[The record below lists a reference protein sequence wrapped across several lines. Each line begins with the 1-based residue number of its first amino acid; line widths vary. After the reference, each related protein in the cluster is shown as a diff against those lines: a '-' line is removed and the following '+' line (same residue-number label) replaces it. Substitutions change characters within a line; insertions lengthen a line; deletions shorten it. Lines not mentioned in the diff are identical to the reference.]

1 MSGILSF
8 HKGGGVKHTHGAS
21 SGSGSGTT
29 QQGNIAGNIVIGSPT
44 SQSGPGQMT
53 GPRNKLKKRK
63 KQALQNLQI
72 NPNYITGVVQDAQNQ
87 LSNIVQ
93 NKNILQNLPGDVII
107 NPNVVGDVFKDYKE
121 GDKLNSAQQVFAN
134 FYGSSTPNKYQQE
147 LQKFITTSPLHREV
161 YKQSGLKGAGLNL
174 FMTEFPEKF
183 ASSTG
188 LGSLITAM
196 GKGKD
201 KVVQA
206 GKKIAEVLNPK
217 DAKNLDINQQEN
229 ETVVETLGKQD
240 PNRFG
245 SLMGDRFDTVEDIFD
260 PEASAAMASLDPEK
274 IAMDIG
280 LTPGTVFNPVESDLQ
295 RKINFVNQVFG
306 TDFGGSVDMPNADTI
321 EQLFQKAKQQQG
333 GEIRDTI
340 QNQQGEEES
349 PVAGQFNF
357 EDFITPYQDTITD
370 INLTGQMEPVDPNSF
385 PEGGVDK
392 SATQAGQTLLFTDG
406 TEVQEPF
413 NTGLDVVGDS
423 VFPSDAGSQ
432 TALDILNSNAN
443 PYFSGYPTMR
453 FDDGGYAKMSTYQK
467 LKMMADSI
475 G

>member
-1 MSGILSF
+1 MPHVPGHAPQTII
-8 HKGGGVKHTHGAS
+8 S
-21 SGSGSGTT
+21 SGGTY
-29 QQGNIAGNIVIGSPT
+29 QPAGNIAGNIVIGSPT
-44 SQSGPGQMT
+44 SQSGPT
-53 GPRNKLKKRK
+53 TSGPREKLKKRK

-72 NPNYITGVVQDAQNQ
+72 NPNYVTGVVQDAQNQ
-87 LSNIVQ
+87 LANIVQ
-93 NKNILQNLPGDVII
+93 NKDKLQNQAGIVTI
-107 NPNVVGDVFKDYKE
+107 NPNVVGDVFKDYKQ
-121 GDKLNSAQQVFAN
+121 GDKLNSAQQVFAD
-134 FYGSSTPNKYQQE
+134 FYGSSTPNAYQQQ
-147 LQKFITTSPLHREV
+147 LQNFINTSPLHREV

-183 ASSTG
+183 ASNTG
-188 LGSLITAM
+188 LGALISAM

-206 GKKIAEVLNPK
+206 GKKIAEMLNPQ
-217 DAKNLDINQQEN
+217 DAKNLNINQQEN
-229 ETVVETLGKQD
+229 ETIIDTLEKQD

-245 SLMGDRFDTVEDIFD
+245 SLAGDRFDTVEDIFD
-260 PEASAAMASLDPEK
+260 PEASATMASLDPEK
-274 IAMDIG
+274 IAMDTG
-280 LTPGTVFNPVESDLQ
+280 LTPGTVFNPVEADLQ
-295 RKINFVNQVFG
+295 RKINFINQVFG
-306 TDFGGSVDMPNADTI
+306 TDFGGSVDMPQADDI
-321 EQLFQKAKQQQG
+321 EKLFQKAKQQQG

-385 PEGGVDK
+385 PEGGVNK
-392 SATQAGQTLLFTDG
+392 PATQAGQTLLFSDG
-406 TEVQEPF
+406 TEVQQPF

-432 TALDILNSNAN
+432 ENLDILNSNAESG
-443 PYFSGYPTMR
+443 FSGYPRMGMA
-453 FDDGGYAKMSTYQK
+453 DGGYTGMSTHEK
-467 LKMMADSI
+467 LMRMARDMY

>member
-1 MSGILSF
+1 MPHVPGHAPQTII
-8 HKGGGVKHTHGAS
+8 S
-21 SGSGSGTT
+21 SGGTY
-29 QQGNIAGNIVIGSPT
+29 QPAGNIAGNIVIGSPT
-44 SQSGPGQMT
+44 SQSGPT
-53 GPRNKLKKRK
+53 TSGPREKLKKRK

-72 NPNYITGVVQDAQNQ
+72 NPNYVTGVVQDAQNQ
-87 LSNIVQ
+87 LANIVQ
-93 NKNILQNLPGDVII
+93 NKDKLQNQAGIVTI
-107 NPNVVGDVFKDYKE
+107 NPNVVGDVFKDYKQ
-121 GDKLNSAQQVFAN
+121 GDKLNSAQQVFAD
-134 FYGSSTPNKYQQE
+134 FYGSSTPNAYQQQ
-147 LQKFITTSPLHREV
+147 LQNFINTSPLHREV

-183 ASSTG
+183 ASNTG
-188 LGSLITAM
+188 LGALISAM

-206 GKKIAEVLNPK
+206 GKKIAEMLNPQ
-217 DAKNLDINQQEN
+217 DAKNLNINQQEN
-229 ETVVETLGKQD
+229 ETIIDTLEKQD

-245 SLMGDRFDTVEDIFD
+245 SLAGDRFDTVEDIFD
-260 PEASAAMASLDPEK
+260 PEASATMASLDPEK
-274 IAMDIG
+274 IAMDTG
-280 LTPGTVFNPVESDLQ
+280 LTPGTVFNPVEADLQ

-306 TDFGGSVDMPNADTI
+306 TDFGGSVDMPQADDI
-321 EQLFQKAKQQQG
+321 EKLFQKAKQQQG

-385 PEGGVDK
+385 PEGGVNK
-392 SATQAGQTLLFTDG
+392 PATQAGQTLLFSDG
-406 TEVQEPF
+406 TEVQQPF

-432 TALDILNSNAN
+432 ENLDILNSNAESG
-443 PYFSGYPTMR
+443 FSGYPRMGMA
-453 FDDGGYAKMSTYQK
+453 DGGYTGMSTHEK
-467 LKMMADSI
+467 LMRMARDMY